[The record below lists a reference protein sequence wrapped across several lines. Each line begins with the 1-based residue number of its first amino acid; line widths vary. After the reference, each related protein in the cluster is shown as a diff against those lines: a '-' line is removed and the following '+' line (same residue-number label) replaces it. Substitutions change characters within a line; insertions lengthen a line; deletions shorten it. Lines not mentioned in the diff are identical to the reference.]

1 MAKSMWE
8 KIASFIIEHYDE
20 KDLFTRDELG
30 GEAIINE
37 VIDKNIHAS
46 TWKALINNQV
56 IILKD
61 GNNYSRNPE
70 FTITQKVSKKHSDNH
85 NKSNN
90 QDFGKYFE
98 LCISEISKGAIM
110 PPEWTHYDF
119 SEKEKNTIFRH
130 AKMMRDYLGKDKV
143 FEWTGNHT
151 VSGIGDLLDENG
163 EKIEIKY
170 VGGDGSG
177 TYFNNTIYSLLHY
190 NENFDIRNYL
200 RKYNLYTLSE
210 QLFGDLVPISTVN
223 KSLISNQDKRLKL
236 ITSDKEEEQDPVY
249 SERYRRIYIPI
260 AEQAME
266 EFNTDVYQYFCEN
279 PSQFAIFFDN
289 LLNKRKEQDLKNNT
303 CSAPD
308 KYVCFNYFKETIHE
322 VDMTA
327 MRTNIQTFNLRRNKK
342 GIIVND
348 MIRINFSWKNGYCL
362 SNPAIYVFPLKKE
375 DNI

>member
-1 MAKSMWE
+1 MTKSKWE

-20 KDLFTRDELG
+20 KDLFTKDELG

-37 VIDKNIHAS
+37 IIDKNIHTS

-70 FTITQKVSKKHSDNH
+70 FTITQKISKKHSDNH
-85 NKSNN
+85 NKGNN

-98 LCISEISKGAIM
+98 LCISAISKGAIT

-151 VSGIGDLLDENG
+151 VSGIGDLLDEDGN
-163 EKIEIKY
+163 KIEVKY
-170 VGGDGSG
+170 VGQGSG
-177 TYFNNTIYSLLHY
+177 TYFNNTLYGLLRY
-190 NENFDIRNYL
+190 NKDL
-200 RKYNLYTLSE
+200 DVRKYLAKYDLYNLSE
-210 QLFGDLVPISTVN
+210 RLFGDLIPISRTN
-223 KSLISNQDKRLKL
+223 KSLVDNEDKNLKL
-236 ITSDKEEEQDPVY
+236 IIDKDKHIEEYWD
-249 SERYRRIYIPI
+249 RYKNIYMPI
-260 AEQAME
+260 GEQAME
-266 EFNTDVYQYFCEN
+266 DFTSDVYNYFCSH
-279 PSQFAIFFDN
+279 PAHFAQFFDN
-289 LLNKRKEQDLKNNT
+289 LLNKRKERDLKNNT

-308 KYVCFNYFKETIHE
+308 KYVCFNYLTETIHE

-327 MRTNIQTFNLRRNKK
+327 IKTNTETINLRKTDK

-348 MIRINFSWKNGYCL
+348 MIRLNFSWKNGYCL
-362 SNPAIYVFPLKKE
+362 SNPATYVFALKNGE
-375 DNI
+375 I